1 MFKFKSKFWVLFCL
15 FRSVRGTVRGKR
27 NLVKAGIA
35 SFLLDQNIKVYI
47 YTDTDRNIKVY
58 IYIYIYWYRPKHKGM
73 GKTTYVIIFD
83 SPMNTGIVCARD
95 ILVFLCEN

>member
-1 MFKFKSKFWVLFCL
+1 M

-58 IYIYIYWYRPKHKGM
+58 IYTDTDRNIKVWVRRLM
-73 GKTTYVIIFD
+73 
-83 SPMNTGIVCARD
+83 
-95 ILVFLCEN
+95 L